1 MKRRPALLLI
11 LLLPL
16 LAGCFGGGSRPLPIA
31 PGRMSDLNF
40 PAAFEE
46 LDRTDRAAID
56 SQLTA
61 LQQEITKAAESK
73 DRAVQSQV
81 AMKRLLVGYCWERR
95 GDLADA
101 ERAYAE
107 VPSSE
112 YASLAQFRLAQVA
125 EYRASEARA
134 QAQDPTLTAASRQE
148 AAELAKLQT
157 QQAVS
162 ALGQFANL
170 PIGSRVLVREPP
182 VASLPLESWQQVEG
196 RTEAYRRLDSY
207 YRTKPSYQAL
217 HFLVRLCGG
226 GRQAPGQPKKS
237 YPYILAI
244 ALIAVLAKLITTP
257 LSAAQ
262 FKSMRAIQKVQPALK
277 KIQEKYKDDKQQ
289 LARAQMELFKEHKV
303 NPASSCLPMLIQ
315 FPILIWV
322 YYAIRYYVYQFEGVH
337 FLGYIKSLADPDI
350 FPGTAFPGPLL
361 ILYMISMYFSQKLLA
376 QPGATPEQQQQQ
388 KMLSIMMPVFLLFV
402 LKSLPAAF
410 ILYWLLQNI
419 LMTGHQWLIMRPQ
432 RLAVA
437 AAAAA
442 APGPQLAP
450 PPEAIQKLSQA
461 RQPAKTSQGTGGG
474 KKKRKRRREL

>member
-16 LAGCFGGGSRPLPIA
+16 LAGCFGGGGATPIQRGELTDLRLPA
-31 PGRMSDLNF
+31 Q
-40 PAAFEE
+40 FEE
-46 LDRTDRAAID
+46 LDHASRAEID
-56 SQLTA
+56 TRWQVFKDDAERGSQSK
-61 LQQEITKAAESK
+61 LQPERQKAAL
-73 DRAVQSQV
+73 AQ
-81 AMKRLLVGYCWERR
+81 LLAGYCFERR
-95 GDLADA
+95 GDLKEAEDA
-101 ERAYAE
+101 YSA
-107 VPSSE
+107 VPGGP
-112 YASLAQFRLAQVA
+112 YHTIALFRVAQVA
-125 EYRASEARA
+125 EYRATHNEEPA
-134 QAQDPTLTAASRQE
+134 L
-148 AAELAKLQT
+148 AELERKKAIHALQ
-157 QQAVS
+157 
-162 ALGQFANL
+162 GFPNL
-170 PIGSRVLVREPP
+170 PVGTVALIREPS
-182 VASLPLESWQQVEG
+182 VASLPLEAWRQVDP
-196 RTEAYRRLDSY
+196 RQEANRILDGYNRS
-207 YRTKPSYQAL
+207 KPSYQAL

-388 KMLSIMMPVFLLFV
+388 KMLSILMPVFLLFV

-432 RLAVA
+432 RLAETA
-437 AAAAA
+437 AAAG